1 MKRTNLTIYS
11 AAHFWVDFSCALLM
25 FRCIS
30 SASDFALCLLLYN
43 FFAFAMQMPLGILAD
58 RFNHNAL
65 TAALGCILTAAAY
78 PLYGLCGV
86 PALTACM
93 AGLGNALFHLGGGID
108 TLNHSQKKGAA
119 LGIFVS
125 PGAFGLFL
133 GTKLGKSTLPLLWFG
148 PVGLFVFAIL
158 LLWFCTT
165 GKREFTAVSSPFR
178 RVLLRLKRSGAN
190 TAFHLKPTSS
200 PLWLIP
206 LFLVVV
212 LRSYMGMNQSF
223 SWKQGVWSWV
233 LLLALVFGKA
243 AGGCLMDRI
252 RPVPAAIGS
261 LGLAALLYFGAGI
274 PVCGTL
280 AVFLFNMTMPITLWA
295 AARLLPGAKGFAFGL
310 LTFGLFLG
318 YIPSAAGLPSL
329 LHDSLSYVLLSL
341 VSMALLV
348 PPLYALQS
356 DGRRRQQT
364 GF

>member
-1 MKRTNLTIYS
+1 MKRTSLTIYS

-78 PLYGLCGV
+78 PLCGV
-86 PALTACM
+86 PVLTVCM

-108 TLNHSQKKGAA
+108 TLNHSQKKGTA

-125 PGAFGLFL
+125 PGALGLFL
-133 GTKLGKSTLPLLWFG
+133 GTKLGKSSAPLLWIG
-148 PVGLFVFAIL
+148 PVGLSVFAIL
-158 LLWFCTT
+158 LLCFCSASRH
-165 GKREFTAVSSPFR
+165 GFTAASSPFR
-178 RVLLRLKRSGAN
+178 SVLLRLKRPGENA
-190 TAFHLKPTSS
+190 TFHLKPTIS

-223 SWKQGVWSWV
+223 SWKQGVWSW
-233 LLLALVFGKA
+233 LLVLALVPGKA
-243 AGGCLMDRI
+243 AGGCLMDKI

-318 YIPSAAGLPSL
+318 YVPSAAGLPSL
-329 LHDSLSYVLLSL
+329 LHSSLSYVMLSL

-356 DGRRRQQT
+356 DRKRTHHTR
-364 GF
+364 F